1 MGATD
6 SRMERVEDIERRL
19 AAHPEG
25 FTTTELAHC
34 YGVTSATKWEWLPL

>member
-19 AAHPEG
+19 AAYPQG
-25 FTTTELAHC
+25 FTTTELANF
-34 YGVTSATKWEWLPL
+34 YGVNPPPSTAT